1 MKDQRGKRENRDAP
15 EGKEERKRVVTLAD
29 KGAKQKKGQCCGS
42 NIVTADENQRDNG
55 NKHDHAGKF
64 PAEDRNQ
71 TGQKK
76 EKHSKREAAE
86 ETADF
91 SNHHDRKG
99 FLSDSI

>member
-1 MKDQRGKRENRDAP
+1 MQTKAQSKRKGN
-15 EGKEERKRVVTLAD
+15 VVEAISLQQTRI
-29 KGAKQKKGQCCGS
+29 S
-42 NIVTADENQRDNG
+42 EIMETN
-55 NKHDHAGKF
+55 AGKF